1 MLLRSAYSG
10 QAAFRAESMVPMT
23 GFCHSL
29 LSALSASQ
37 TARFGNPAEISKVQ
51 HRRHFFTAVEWRLRF
66 VLNAELN
73 VSLLKEGAIR
83 ANARLQSALPK
94 VSWNQ

>member
-1 MLLRSAYSG
+1 
-10 QAAFRAESMVPMT
+10 MT
-23 GFCHSL
+23 GFCHRM

-37 TARFGNPAEISKVQ
+37 TARFGNAAEISEGQ
-51 HRRHFFTAVEWRLRF
+51 HRRHFFTASERMFRS
-66 VLNAELN
+66 VLEADLN

-94 VSWNQ
+94 VSRDQ

>member
-1 MLLRSAYSG
+1 
-10 QAAFRAESMVPMT
+10 MVPMT
-23 GFCHSL
+23 GFCHWM

-37 TARFGNPAEISKVQ
+37 TARFGNAAEISEGQ
-51 HRRHFFTAVEWRLRF
+51 HMRHFFTASERMFRS
-66 VLNAELN
+66 VLEADLN

-94 VSWNQ
+94 VSRDQ